1 MNSINVIGPEELLIE
16 KEEGNAMIQKK
27 PEVKDFGI
35 AQLTVKF
42 ASDMGVRNDEN
53 LGMLKNCLKD
63 KSEVDLC
70 GKSINKKSAGY
81 SSSSSCLPLTS
92 TIKYE
97 GKQAST
103 VSGKGSVNFASD
115 DSSVPEAYAYT
126 QGSQTIKNDD
136 IRELVSGTYRNVYY
150 GKWKGSDVAVKRIKA
165 SCFTDRRSEQQR
177 MRTDFWREAII
188 LSKLHHFN
196 VVASYGIVINGPDGI
211 LATVT
216 EYILNGSLKQVP
228 NKEDRTTDRCK
239 RLFIARDAVCGMQY
253 LQNIVHFDLKWDNLM
268 IDMKIIIDPFV
279 RLVI

>member
-1 MNSINVIGPEELLIE
+1 MNSINVIGPEESLIE

-103 VSGKGSVNFASD
+103 ISGKGSVNFASD

-150 GKWKGSDVAVKRIKA
+150 AKWKGSDVAVKRIKA

-188 LSKLHHFN
+188 APFQCRGFLWH
-196 VVASYGIVINGPDGI
+196 SYKWTRWDSGNCHRVY
-211 LATVT
+211 T
-216 EYILNGSLKQVP
+216 E
-228 NKEDRTTDRCK
+228 
-239 RLFIARDAVCGMQY
+239 
-253 LQNIVHFDLKWDNLM
+253 
-268 IDMKIIIDPFV
+268 
-279 RLVI
+279 